1 MMTLAERAI
10 ATDKVI
16 TKFREKPFDWRHAS
30 TCIHLARAQIVAMG
44 GKVPPIPR
52 FQSPLAARRS
62 LKKLGH
68 TSVLE
73 LLDAVLPGQRIAPAA
88 MIVGDLGILP
98 GEDGLDAVVIA
109 AGHKVIGWHGSD
121 LSRLQVIEVSR
132 GDLIAAWRL

>member
-1 MMTLAERAI
+1 MSLPERAA

-16 TKFREKPFDWRHAS
+16 ARFRDKPFDWHRSA

-52 FQSPLAARRS
+52 FQSPYTARKS

-68 TSVLE
+68 ASVME

-88 MIVGDLGILP
+88 MLVGDIGLLP
-98 GEDGLDAVVIA
+98 GEDGLEAVVIA
-109 AGHKVIGWHGSD
+109 AGHKVVGWHGSD

>member
-1 MMTLAERAI
+1 
-10 ATDKVI
+10 
-16 TKFREKPFDWRHAS
+16 
-30 TCIHLARAQIVAMG
+30 
-44 GKVPPIPR
+44 
-52 FQSPLAARRS
+52 
-62 LKKLGH
+62 
-68 TSVLE
+68 